1 MAAQARVTPSIRVHF
16 FADKRVI
23 QKVVIT
29 AIVIAAIAALLF
41 ILTWTFQERIA
52 FQPPR
57 GPWPVPAEV
66 VRADYRAID
75 GQPLFAYVIGNPRTS
90 RGLLL
95 SFHGNA
101 DLAVWQIDW
110 AREASRQTGF
120 AVMLTEYRGY
130 MGLEGQPSYV
140 GSQRDATAAYRHA
153 VDSLGVPARRIAM
166 FGHSMG
172 SAIAAELAARHPPA
186 ALLLQAPFT
195 SARDMARRV
204 VGYRPPG
211 MVWRLISRLHFDTGA
226 KVAQISAPVSVA
238 HGGRDRLIPPA
249 MGKQVYAAAR
259 IKGHWLLV
267 PEAAH
272 NDVSIRGGEA
282 YWSWMKNALAPIT
295 E

>member
-1 MAAQARVTPSIRVHF
+1 MAAPARVTPPVHALF
-16 FADKRVI
+16 FTDESVI

-29 AIVIAAIAALLF
+29 AIVIASIAAFLVV
-41 ILTWTFQERIA
+41 LTWTFQERIA

-57 GPWPVPAEV
+57 GPWPVPAGV
-66 VRADYRAID
+66 VRADYRAED
-75 GQPLFAYVIGNPRTS
+75 GQPLFAYIIGEPGTS

-110 AREASRQTGF
+110 AREASARTGF
-120 AVMLTEYRGY
+120 SVMLAEYRGY
-130 MGLEGQPSYV
+130 MGLGGRPSYAA
-140 GSQRDATAAYRHA
+140 SQRDANAAYRHA
-153 VDSLGVPARRIAM
+153 VDTLGVPAGRIAF

-172 SAIAAELAARHPPA
+172 SAIAAELAARHAPA
-186 ALLLQAPFT
+186 ALLLQSPFT

-211 MVWRLISRLHFDTGA
+211 IIWNVISRLHFDTGA
-226 KVAQISAPVSVA
+226 RVATLSAPVSVA
-238 HGGRDRLIPPA
+238 HGGRDRLIPHA
-249 MGKQVYAAAR
+249 MGERIYAAAR
-259 IKGHWLLV
+259 VRGQWLFV

-282 YWSWMKNALAPIT
+282 YWSWMNGALAPVT

>member
-1 MAAQARVTPSIRVHF
+1 
-16 FADKRVI
+16 VI
-23 QKVVIT
+23 QKVIIT
-29 AIVIAAIAALLF
+29 AIVIAAVAALLF
-41 ILTWTFQERIA
+41 VLTWTFQERIA

-57 GPWPVPAEV
+57 GPWPVPTGV
-66 VRADYRAID
+66 VRADYRADD
-75 GQPLFAYVIGNPRTS
+75 GQPLFAYIVGNPETS
-90 RGLLL
+90 RGLLI

-110 AREASRQTGF
+110 AREANERTGF
-120 AVMLTEYRGY
+120 AVMLAEYRGY
-130 MGLEGQPSYV
+130 MGLDGKPSYAA
-140 GSQRDATAAYRHA
+140 SQRDATAAYRYA
-153 VDSLGVPARRIAM
+153 FDSLGVPESRIAI

-186 ALLLQAPFT
+186 ALLLQSPFT

-211 MVWRLISRLHFDTGA
+211 IIWRLISRLHFDTGA
-226 KVAQISAPVSVA
+226 KVARLSAPVSVA
-238 HGGRDRLIPPA
+238 HGGRDRLIPSL
-249 MGKQVYAAAR
+249 MGEQVYAAAR
-259 IKGHWLLV
+259 VKGQWLLV

-282 YWSWMKNALAPIT
+282 YWSWMKSALAPTT